1 MQMNITDER
10 KEALLDCWD
19 NETNEAETQEWRDNL
34 TEEEAKLV
42 AEWDMQYAKGMA
54 GMCKQILELELQSS
68 KSSHKDR
75 DER

>member
-42 AEWDMQYAKGMA
+42 AEWGKRYSQGVAR
-54 GMCKQILELELQSS
+54 MCGQILDAEAQA
-68 KSSHKDR
+68 KKKSHKDR

>member
-54 GMCKQILELELQSS
+54 GMCKQILELESQSS